1 MNFYLVSE
9 LELVLEV
16 GDLLAMDASAVSV
29 DKLLL
34 TVLCWRKVSRGDQF
48 QDPLPDDL
56 WFRESLLVPL
66 FSTMFRVVGLFL
78 SFMLPSVAMSMR
90 TVAVRLLAGGSNCC
104 HTASSLMTFIIG
116 SALTFSKSKVYTW
129 QWVIAQLEQTANRQK
144 LDSIDDESLNGSVI
158 VPIVCQREL

>member
-1 MNFYLVSE
+1 MNYLVSE

-16 GDLLAMDASAVSV
+16 GDLLTMDASAVSV

-48 QDPLPDDL
+48 QNPLPDDL

-116 SALTFSKSKVYTW
+116 SALKISKKNVNQPAPTRHMTVSDCAT
-129 QWVIAQLEQTANRQK
+129 
-144 LDSIDDESLNGSVI
+144 SIDCKSTKIGLN
-158 VPIVCQREL
+158 

>member
-48 QDPLPDDL
+48 QNPLPDDL

-116 SALTFSKSKVYTW
+116 SALTFSKTKVT
-129 QWVIAQLEQTANRQK
+129 VSDCAT
-144 LDSIDDESLNGSVI
+144 
-158 VPIVCQREL
+158 